1 MRAQAFAWVT
11 WIDMSTSTRTA
22 RLFLTAG
29 AIATAA
35 ALSGCYVV
43 PLQPQP
49 TVVHVAPP
57 ALAAPPA
64 PITFTARL
72 YPAND
77 AATVYGTVMASV
89 TNDLNGRGY
98 FTTNING
105 EMFSG
110 EATRIGNAA
119 HEGQANGAGNRGS
132 YISCR
137 YTMSSPTLGTGNCRL
152 NNGAAFSMHVGG

>member
-1 MRAQAFAWVT
+1 MSNSLRTTRA
-11 WIDMSTSTRTA
+11 
-22 RLFLTAG
+22 FLAAG
-29 AIATAA
+29 AIAAAA
-35 ALSGCYVV
+35 ALTGCYVV

-49 TVVHVAPP
+49 ALVHAAPVP
-57 ALAAPPA
+57 MAPPA

-77 AATVYGTVMASV
+77 SATVYGTVMASV

-98 FTTNING
+98 FTTSING

-137 YTMSSPTLGTGNCRL
+137 YTMNSPTLGTGNCRL

>member
-1 MRAQAFAWVT
+1 
-11 WIDMSTSTRTA
+11 MSTSTRTT
-22 RLFLTAG
+22 RLFFASG
-29 AIATAA
+29 AIATAT

-57 ALAAPPA
+57 APAAPPA

-137 YTMSSPTLGTGNCRL
+137 YTRSSPTLGTGSCRL
-152 NNGAAFSMHVGG
+152 NNGAQFSMHVGG